1 MDGKHVNK
9 TDRKKCMY
17 TCCDGCDAI
26 ARGLA
31 CFYYLF
37 TSFDDLL
44 SYIHTVSYC
53 NRTVRYGSCL
63 NSIPLNNNPFNPIH
77 PATNCCFNHHRS
89 AFLPPSS
96 SLRSVVGKGLG
107 PALLHRQIA
116 RPRPVHGLG
125 HLCGLWVCVCF
136 VLFMNRIG
144 GLFFLFLGG
153 EGGCIH
159 RRCVVNRIMNL
170 FRCFGAML
178 FQPSRPPKK
187 KVIWQPNTKI
197 HAPAAPAAA
206 LPCGA

>member
-144 GLFFLFLGG
+144 GLFFLFWGG
-153 EGGCIH
+153 GKGGASI
-159 RRCVVNRIMNL
+159 V
-170 FRCFGAML
+170 GA
-178 FQPSRPPKK
+178 
-187 KVIWQPNTKI
+187 W
-197 HAPAAPAAA
+197 
-206 LPCGA
+206 